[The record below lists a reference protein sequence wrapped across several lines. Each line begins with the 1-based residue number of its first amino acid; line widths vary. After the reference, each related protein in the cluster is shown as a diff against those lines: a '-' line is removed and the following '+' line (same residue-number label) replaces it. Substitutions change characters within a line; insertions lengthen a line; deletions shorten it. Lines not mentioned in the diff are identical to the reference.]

1 MAPRLAYRVRRPP
14 TPPEPDPALDGSMSF
29 FSNRLRTD
37 LSRNPLTCLLE
48 ERRGS
53 GLDTL
58 DLTES
63 NPTHVD
69 LPYPHR
75 EIADALARSCPPFYE
90 PHPRGL
96 RSAREAISTWLGH
109 RGLSPNP
116 DQLLITSGTSEA
128 YSFLFKLLL
137 NPGESLLVPR
147 PSYPLLDFIAA
158 LDGVRLRSYRLVHD
172 RRWRVDLDSLEE
184 ALEDRTRAVVVIHPN
199 NPTGSCLSDE
209 EAAGLLNF
217 CARNSLAVISDEVFL
232 EYPLTETASRVSSL
246 EGTQETLV
254 FCLDGLSK
262 SAGMPQVKLS
272 WIRAS
277 GPATL
282 CEEALQR
289 LDLISD
295 TFLSVGTP
303 VQAALPRLLEIGA
316 GVRAA
321 LQDRLASNLQWLR
334 HQMRSV
340 PSCSLLEPEAGW
352 NAVLRLPAVRS
363 DEAWALELLRKGVYV
378 QPGYFYDF
386 TEEAILVVSLLPPE
400 ELFRKGLSQVLA
412 HAGE

>member
-1 MAPRLAYRVRRPP
+1 
-14 TPPEPDPALDGSMSF
+14 MSR

-37 LSRNPLTCLLE
+37 LSRNPLSRLLE
-48 ERRGS
+48 ERRNS
-53 GLDTL
+53 GLGTV

-63 NPTHVD
+63 NPTRAN

-75 EIADALARSCPPFYE
+75 EIADALARSCPAFYE

-96 RSAREAISTWLGH
+96 RSAREAISAWLGR
-109 RGLSPNP
+109 RGPSPDP
-116 DQLLITSGTSEA
+116 DRLLITSGTSEA
-128 YSFLFKLLL
+128 YTFLFKLLL

-158 LDGVRLRSYRLVHD
+158 LDGVRLRPYRLVHD
-172 RRWRVDLDSLEE
+172 RRWRVDLGSLEE
-184 ALEDRTRAVVVIHPN
+184 ACEDRTRAVVVIHPN
-199 NPTGSCLSDE
+199 NPTGSCLPDE
-209 EAAGLLNF
+209 DAAGLLDF

-232 EYPLTETASRVSSL
+232 EYPLTEIARRASSL
-246 EGTQETLV
+246 EGTRETLV

-277 GPATL
+277 GPESL

-295 TFLSVGTP
+295 TFLTVGTP

-321 LQDRLASNLQWLR
+321 LQERLASNLHWLR
-334 HQMRSV
+334 QQMRSV
-340 PSCSLLEPEAGW
+340 PSWALLEPEAGW

-363 DEAWALELLRKGVYV
+363 DEAWALEFLREGVYV

-386 TEEAILVVSLLPPE
+386 TEEVVLIVSLLPPE
-400 ELFRKGLSQVLA
+400 DLFRKGLSQVLA
-412 HAGE
+412 RAEE